1 MVQTRSKARAS
12 GGTDLYKLFRLCA
25 RGPKLHRMP
34 CLFITLDQSIKFK
47 GKKAEQYAEKH
58 SALLLVGN
66 LDSERAEIH
75 SLAEEIRNQPR
86 RGKSGNTVIVYYD
99 WAYAR
104 AWAKLIAHP
113 RYTASDFPLSRRS
126 NKETLPSLSA
136 HYDCSLINNPFT
148 KHISKSQ

>member
-1 MVQTRSKARAS
+1 
-12 GGTDLYKLFRLCA
+12 
-25 RGPKLHRMP
+25 MP

-99 WAYAR
+99 
-104 AWAKLIAHP
+104 
-113 RYTASDFPLSRRS
+113 
-126 NKETLPSLSA
+126 
-136 HYDCSLINNPFT
+136 
-148 KHISKSQ
+148 